1 MNKLNDALFIN
12 HEKKNRLENE
22 NFNIENEFIE
32 KLKELE
38 KESVKLEND
47 IDNTKEEKA
56 SLLKEIMQSE

>member
-1 MNKLNDALFIN
+1 MKV
-12 HEKKNRLENE
+12 
-22 NFNIENEFIE
+22 
-32 KLKELE
+32 LE